1 MATLIFFSS
10 ISVHSTLTF
19 GVRHFCP
26 VQIFSK
32 LLTVVIT
39 EPLLRV
45 QVFWHVTPCVLSQSH
60 CWGFTSFGTW
70 RRVFYHRAIVEGSGL
85 LARDAVCFITEPLLR
100 VHVFCH
106 VTPCV
111 LSQSHCWGFTSLAR
125 DAVCVITESLLKV
138 QVFWH
143 VTPCVL
149 LQSHCWGF
157 RSFGTWS
164 RVCYHRAIAEG
175 SGLLARDAV
184 YVITVIAESSGLLAR
199 EVVYFPTF
207 RKEHGLSARVKQ
219 SVYLLD
225 CFYPLMAMA
234 QFHCWHATWQSVA
247 L

>member
-85 LARDAVCFITEPLLR
+85 LARDAVCVITEP
-100 VHVFCH
+100 
-106 VTPCV
+106 
-111 LSQSHCWGFTSLAR
+111 
-125 DAVCVITESLLKV
+125 LLKV

-149 LQSHCWGF
+149 SQSHCCGF
-157 RSFGTWS
+157 TSFATWR
-164 RVCYHRAIAEG
+164 RVFYHRAIAEG
-175 SGLLARDAV
+175 SRLWHVTPSVLSQSHCWRFRSFGTWRRVFYYRA
-184 YVITVIAESSGLLAR
+184 IAEDSGLLAR
-199 EVVYFPTF
+199 EAVYVITEPLLRVQVFWHVTPCMLSQSLLRVQVFWHVKSCISRRFEKSTAY
-207 RKEHGLSARVKQ
+207 RPGLS
-219 SVYLLD
+219 SPYI
-225 CFYPLMAMA
+225 Y
-234 QFHCWHATWQSVA
+234 
-247 L
+247 